1 VTKLLFSDSFIYIYI
16 INVSCQED
24 AYTLSFYP
32 GNQLM
37 KTVSRQI
44 YLSSNLSS
52 FFRRT
57 GADPAEN
64 LRQLD

>member
-1 VTKLLFSDSFIYIYI
+1 
-16 INVSCQED
+16 
-24 AYTLSFYP
+24 
-32 GNQLM
+32 M

-64 LRQLD
+64 LRQLDQLLPGQEEAAHEGEKAPAI